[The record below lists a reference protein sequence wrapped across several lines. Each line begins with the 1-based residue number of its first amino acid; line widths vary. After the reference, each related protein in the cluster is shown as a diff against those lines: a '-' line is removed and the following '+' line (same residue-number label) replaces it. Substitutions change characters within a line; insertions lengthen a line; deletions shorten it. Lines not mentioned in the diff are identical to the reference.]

1 MIIQKAEVKRYNSI
15 GQFLY
20 SYIDEVVVNPDS
32 PVYSDVEAQL
42 KAEQWNT
49 KLPSESKLDERSVP
63 SLFENKSLTR
73 RR

>member
-1 MIIQKAEVKRYNSI
+1 MIIQQVEVKRYNAI

-20 SYIDEVVVNPDS
+20 SYIAEVVINPDS
-32 PVYSDVEAQL
+32 PIYPDVKAQL

-49 KLPSESKLDERSVP
+49 KLPSESKLDERLVP